1 MKINYKYTTIALIL
15 ALIVTYSW
23 HWNAIFSRQNDG
35 MKMDKSMNM
44 GSMHKMADGS
54 MMGNDGMTM
63 GNTQMSMDSMMM
75 DMLAGM
81 KGRSGTELEK
91 VFLQEMVA
99 HHQGAVD
106 MANELLKDKTI
117 RPELAKFA
125 RDIVSAQTGE
135 ISMQKKWLKDWFS
148 IVK

>member
-44 GSMHKMADGS
+44 GSMHKMSDGS
-54 MMGNDGMTM
+54 MM
-63 GNTQMSMDSMMM
+63 MSMDSMMM
-75 DMLAGM
+75 DMLANM
-81 KGRSGTELEK
+81 KGKTGTELEK
-91 VFLQEMVA
+91 VFLQDMIV

-106 MANELLKDKTI
+106 MARELLKDKTV

-125 RDIVSAQTGE
+125 QDIINAQTGE
-135 ISMQKKWLKDWFS
+135 ITMQKKWLKDWFG
-148 IVK
+148 INK